1 MVGLHQI
8 RAGTQE
14 VVIVGNDVIEIT
26 PQTSVLKV
34 NLQNTAMVSLHGG
47 RDGQVV
53 VLEIVPALPIY
64 TLTLA
69 GGDLVIILDQR
80 NPAALLWRRNG
91 EWRGRRL

>member
-14 VVIVGNDVIEIT
+14 VMIAGNEAIEIT

-34 NLQNTAMVSLHGG
+34 NLQNIAMVSLHGG

-64 TLTLA
+64 TLTLDA
-69 GGDLVIILDQR
+69 LGIILDHTR
-80 NPAALLWRRNG
+80 PAALLWRRNG
-91 EWRGRRL
+91 EWSGRRL

>member
-14 VVIVGNDVIEIT
+14 VMIVGNDSIEIA

-34 NLQNTAMVSLHGG
+34 NLQSTAAVSLHGG

-64 TLTLA
+64 TLTLEFL
-69 GGDLVIILDQR
+69 GIILDR
-80 NPAALLWRRNG
+80 IYPAALLWRYNG
-91 EWRGRRL
+91 VWRGRRL

>member
-8 RAGTQE
+8 RTGTQE
-14 VVIVGNDVIEIT
+14 IVIASNDSIEIT

-34 NLQNTAMVSLHGG
+34 NLQNTATVSLHGG

-64 TLTLA
+64 TLTLD
-69 GGDLVIILDQR
+69 GLGIILDHIY
-80 NPAALLWRRNG
+80 PAALLWRRNG

>member
-14 VVIVGNDVIEIT
+14 VMIASNDSIEIT
-26 PQTSVLKV
+26 PQTAVLKV
-34 NLQNTAMVSLHGG
+34 NLQDTATVSLNGG

-53 VLEIVPALPIY
+53 VLEIVPELSTY
-64 TLTLA
+64 TLTLD
-69 GGDLVIILDQR
+69 GLGIILDDTY
-80 NPAALLWRRNG
+80 PAALLWRRNG

>member
-14 VVIVGNDVIEIT
+14 VMIASNDSIEIT

-34 NLQNTAMVSLHGG
+34 NLQNTATVSLHGG

-53 VLEIVPALPIY
+53 VLEIAPALPVY
-64 TLTLA
+64 TLTLE
-69 GGDLVIILDQR
+69 GLGITLDHS
-80 NPAALLWRRNG
+80 NPAALLWKRNG

>member
-8 RAGTQE
+8 RTGTQE
-14 VVIVGNDVIEIT
+14 IVIASNESIEIT

-34 NLQNTAMVSLHGG
+34 NLQNTATVSLHGG

-64 TLTLA
+64 TLTVMDEGL
-69 GGDLVIILDQR
+69 GIILDHR

>member
-1 MVGLHQI
+1 MVRLHQI
-8 RAGTQE
+8 RAGIQE
-14 VVIVGNDVIEIT
+14 VMIAGNESIEIT

-34 NLQNTAMVSLHGG
+34 NLQNTATVSLHGG

-64 TLTLA
+64 TLTLD
-69 GGDLVIILDQR
+69 GLGIILDHTYL
-80 NPAALLWRRNG
+80 AVLLWKRNG

>member
-8 RAGTQE
+8 RTGTQE
-14 VVIVGNDVIEIT
+14 VTVASNGSIEIT
-26 PQTSVLKV
+26 PQTLVLKV
-34 NLQNTAMVSLHGG
+34 NLQNTATVNLHGG

-64 TLTLA
+64 TLNLD
-69 GGDLVIILDQR
+69 GLGIILDHTY
-80 NPAALLWRRNG
+80 PAALLWRRNG